1 MKKMSIKT
9 WMKRVG
15 SGALALTIAFGLAAC
30 GSSSGQTDSSSASGS
45 GHDDITGKIMIYTSM
60 YDDIIANM
68 KTELKNEFPNLDV
81 EFFQGGTGTLQSKVA
96 AEKESGKLGCDIL
109 MVAEQSYAMELKEQG
124 MLHPHIF
131 PEADKLA
138 FEYDKEG
145 YWYPVRSLNM
155 VLAYNPEKYKE
166 DEVPHTMK
174 DFAENE
180 KYKGDLSMT
189 DPLTSGSSY
198 CSMVGLMD
206 KYGDGYFRSL
216 GHQDVTL
223 ESGSNAVAKL
233 ETGEIRAA
241 MILEET
247 ILKKR
252 EEEHSPLTV
261 IYPED
266 GSVPVPSPIV
276 IVDAKYSANN
286 NIKAAEALQ
295 EYFLSPA
302 GQKLI
307 IKGWMYGVRSDM
319 EEHPYDSKTLKEMLK
334 NTIPVDYEKCLR
346 QRDDIRTLIQKE
358 LEN

>member
-1 MKKMSIKT
+1 MK
-9 WMKRVG
+9 V
-15 SGALALTIAFGLAAC
+15 
-30 GSSSGQTDSSSASGS
+30 
-45 GHDDITGKIMIYTSM
+45 
-60 YDDIIANM
+60 
-68 KTELKNEFPNLDV
+68 ELKTEFPNLEVD
-81 EFFQGGTGTLQSKVA
+81 FFQGGTGTLQSKVA
-96 AEKESGKLGCDIL
+96 AEKDSGKLGCDIL

-131 PEADKLA
+131 PDADKLA

-166 DEVPHTMK
+166 AEVPHTMK
-174 DFAENE
+174 DFAEDE

-206 KYGDGYFRSL
+206 KYGDGYFKSL

-223 ESGSNAVAKL
+223 ESGANAIAKL
-233 ETGEIRAA
+233 ETGEIRSA
-241 MILEET
+241 MILEES
-247 ILKKR
+247 ILKKQ
-252 EEEHSPLTV
+252 EEEQSPLTV

-266 GSVPVPSPIV
+266 GSVPVPSPIM

-286 NIKAAEALQ
+286 NIRAAEALQ

-302 GQKLI
+302 GQRLI
-307 IKGWMYGVRSDM
+307 IKGWMYGVRTDM
-319 EEHPYDSKTLKEMLK
+319 EEHPYHSKTLTEMMK
-334 NTIPVDYEKCLR
+334 NTIPVDYEKCLK
-346 QRDDIRTLIQKE
+346 QRDAIRALIQKE
-358 LEN
+358 IKN

>member
-1 MKKMSIKT
+1 MHLF
-9 WMKRVG
+9 KRSKRLIAGLSV
-15 SGALALTIAFGLAAC
+15 LAMTMGLAGC
-30 GSSSGQTDSSSASGS
+30 GGSESSTSASGS
-45 GHDDITGKIMIYTSM
+45 GSAHEDITGSIMIYTSM
-60 YDDIIANM
+60 YNDIIENM
-68 KTELKNEFPNLDV
+68 KTELKKEFPNLNV

-96 AEKESGKLGCDIL
+96 AEKEAGKLGCDIL
-109 MVAEQSYAMELKEQG
+109 MVAEQSYALELKEQG
-124 MLHPHIF
+124 MLHPHVF

-145 YWYPVRSLNM
+145 YWYPVRALNM
-155 VLAYNPEKYKE
+155 VLAYNSEKYKE
-166 DEVPHTMK
+166 DEVPHSMK

-180 KYKGDLSMT
+180 KYKGELSMS

-206 KYGDGYFRSL
+206 KYGDDYLTALSKNK
-216 GHQDVTL
+216 VTI

-233 ETGEIRAA
+233 ETGEIRSA
-241 MILEET
+241 MILEES

-252 EEEHSPLTV
+252 EEESSPLTV

-266 GSVPVPSPIV
+266 GSVPIPSPIV
-276 IVDAKYSANN
+276 IIDEKYSANK
-286 NIKAAEALQ
+286 NIKVAEALQ

-307 IKGWMYGVRSDM
+307 IKGWMYGVRTDM

-334 NTIPVDYEKCLR
+334 NTVPVDYNKCYK
-346 QRDDIRTLIQKE
+346 QRDEIRKTLQEK
-358 LEN
+358 LK

>member
-1 MKKMSIKT
+1 MHLF
-9 WMKRVG
+9 KRSKRLIAGLSV
-15 SGALALTIAFGLAAC
+15 LAMTMGLAGC
-30 GSSSGQTDSSSASGS
+30 GGSEPSTSASGS
-45 GHDDITGKIMIYTSM
+45 GSAHEDITGSIMIYTSM
-60 YDDIIANM
+60 YNDIIENM
-68 KTELKNEFPNLDV
+68 KTELKKEFPNLNV

-96 AEKESGKLGCDIL
+96 AEKEAGKLGCDIL
-109 MVAEQSYAMELKEQG
+109 MVAEQSYALELKEQG
-124 MLHPHIF
+124 MLHPHVF

-145 YWYPVRSLNM
+145 YWYPVRALNM
-155 VLAYNPEKYKE
+155 VLAYNSEKYKE
-166 DEVPHTMK
+166 DEVPHSMK

-180 KYKGDLSMT
+180 KYKGELSMS

-206 KYGDGYFRSL
+206 KYGDDYLTALSKNK
-216 GHQDVTL
+216 VTI

-233 ETGEIRAA
+233 ETGEIRSA
-241 MILEET
+241 MILEES

-252 EEEHSPLTV
+252 EEESSPLTV

-266 GSVPVPSPIV
+266 GSVPIPSPIM
-276 IVDAKYSANN
+276 IIDEKYSANK

-307 IKGWMYGVRSDM
+307 IKGWMYGVRTDM

-334 NTIPVDYEKCLR
+334 NTVPVDYNKCYK
-346 QRDDIRTLIQKE
+346 QRAEIGRASCRE
-358 LEN
+358 RV

>member
-1 MKKMSIKT
+1 MHLF
-9 WMKRVG
+9 KRSKRLIAGLSV
-15 SGALALTIAFGLAAC
+15 LAMTMGLAGC
-30 GSSSGQTDSSSASGS
+30 GGSESSTSASGS
-45 GHDDITGKIMIYTSM
+45 GSAHEDITGSIMIYTSM
-60 YDDIIANM
+60 YNDIIENM
-68 KTELKNEFPNLDV
+68 KTELKKEFPNLNV

-96 AEKESGKLGCDIL
+96 AEKEAGKLGCDIL
-109 MVAEQSYAMELKEQG
+109 MVAEQSYALELKDQG
-124 MLHPHIF
+124 MLHPHVF

-145 YWYPVRSLNM
+145 YWYPVRALNM
-155 VLAYNPEKYKE
+155 VLAYNSEKYKE
-166 DEVPHTMK
+166 DEVPHSMK

-180 KYKGDLSMT
+180 KYKGELSMS

-206 KYGDGYFRSL
+206 KYGDDYLTALSKNK
-216 GHQDVTL
+216 VTI

-233 ETGEIRAA
+233 ETGEIRSA
-241 MILEET
+241 MILEES

-252 EEEHSPLTV
+252 EEESSPLTV

-266 GSVPVPSPIV
+266 GSVPIPSPIT
-276 IVDAKYSANN
+276 IIDEKYSANK

-307 IKGWMYGVRSDM
+307 IKGWMYGVRTDM

-334 NTIPVDYEKCLR
+334 NTVPVDYNKCYK
-346 QRDDIRTLIQKE
+346 QRDEIRKTLQEK
-358 LEN
+358 LK

>member
-1 MKKMSIKT
+1 MKKIFK
-9 WMKRVG
+9 KG
-15 SGALALTIAFGLAAC
+15 LALLTAATMALSVTGC
-30 GSSSGQTDSSSASGS
+30 GGSSETTTASGGTESS
-45 GHDDITGKIMIYTSM
+45 GKEDITGTVMIYTSM
-60 YDDIIANM
+60 YNDIIDNM
-68 KTELKNEFPNLDV
+68 KVELKKEFPNLDV
-81 EFFQGGTGTLQSKVA
+81 EFFQGGTGTLQSKIA
-96 AEKESGKLGCDIL
+96 AEKDSGKLGCDIL
-109 MVAEQSYAMELKEQG
+109 MVAEQSYALELKDQG
-124 MLHPHIF
+124 MLHPHVF

-138 FEYDKEG
+138 FEYDKDG

-180 KYKGDLSMT
+180 KFRGDLSMS

-198 CSMVGLMD
+198 CAMVGLLD
-206 KYGDGYFRSL
+206 KYGDGYFTSL
-216 GHQDVTL
+216 GHQKVTI

-241 MILEET
+241 MILEES

-252 EEEHSPLTV
+252 EEENSPLTV

-266 GSVPVPSPIV
+266 GSVPVPSPIM
-276 IVDAKYSANN
+276 IVDEKYSANK

-307 IKGWMYGVRSDM
+307 IKGWMYGVRTDM
-319 EEHPYDSKTLKEMLK
+319 EEHPYDSKTLAEMLK
-334 NTIPVDYEKCLR
+334 NTIPVDYEKCYK
-346 QRDDIRTLIQKE
+346 QRDDIRALFQREVT
-358 LEN
+358 N

>member
-1 MKKMSIKT
+1 MNTRK
-9 WMKRVG
+9 WLKRGLTGVLAMTM
-15 SGALALTIAFGLAAC
+15 ALGMAAC
-30 GSSSGQTDSSSASGS
+30 GSSSGQTGESPDSGKGNA
-45 GHDDITGKIMIYTSM
+45 DVTGKIMIYTSM
-60 YDDIIANM
+60 YDDIIENM
-68 KTELKNEFPNLDV
+68 KVELKKEFPNLEVD
-81 EFFQGGTGTLQSKVA
+81 FFQGGTGTLQSKVA
-96 AEKESGKLGCDIL
+96 AEKDSGKLGCDIL

-131 PEADKLA
+131 PDADKLA

-166 DEVPHTMK
+166 AEVPHTMK
-174 DFAENE
+174 DFAEDE

-206 KYGDGYFRSL
+206 KYGDGYFKSL

-223 ESGSNAVAKL
+223 ESGANAIAKL
-233 ETGEIRAA
+233 ETGEIRSA
-241 MILEET
+241 MILEES
-247 ILKKR
+247 ILKKQ
-252 EEEHSPLTV
+252 EEEQSPLTV

-266 GSVPVPSPIV
+266 GSVPVPSPIM

-286 NIKAAEALQ
+286 NIRAAEALQ

-302 GQKLI
+302 GQRLI
-307 IKGWMYGVRSDM
+307 IKGWMYGVRTDM
-319 EEHPYDSKTLKEMLK
+319 EEHPYHSKTLTEMMK
-334 NTIPVDYEKCLR
+334 NTIPVDYEKCLK
-346 QRDDIRTLIQKE
+346 QRDAIRALIQKE
-358 LEN
+358 IKN

>member
-15 SGALALTIAFGLAAC
+15 SGAMVLTMAFGLAAC

-266 GSVPVPSPIV
+266 GSIPVPSPIV
-276 IVDAKYSANN
+276 IVDAKYSA
-286 NIKAAEALQ
+286 E
-295 EYFLSPA
+295 
-302 GQKLI
+302 I
-307 IKGWMYGVRSDM
+307 I
-319 EEHPYDSKTLKEMLK
+319 
-334 NTIPVDYEKCLR
+334 EK
-346 QRDDIRTLIQKE
+346 
-358 LEN
+358 